1 MRRVHCVSLSRQPS
15 PVHLDMNHYTRRSA
29 LAALSTL
36 TMLALAGCGGG
47 DEAAAFDGYAYS
59 SRYVP
64 LAGGRMHYVD
74 EGRGTPVV
82 MLHGVPV
89 WSYVWRDII
98 PYVTR
103 SHRAI
108 APDMFNHGKS
118 DKNQLTSFADHYTA
132 FEQFVDALGLTNMI
146 LVLHDW
152 GASVGFL
159 YAARHPDKVKGLVFF
174 EAMLGPAP
182 SLDAFP
188 PPVLAMRGP
197 NGPGMVVKQNF
208 FLEQML
214 PQLSLRPLPA
224 HVLAAYKAP
233 FANESDRLQ
242 LLQWPREIP
251 VIGDGSPN
259 LPAFGQY
266 AQFLM
271 SSPLPKLLIH
281 ADPGVLI
288 TAPAVQ
294 FAMQSYPK
302 LDTASIG
309 AGAHLLQEDTP
320 DALGQTIANW
330 LVAR

>member
-1 MRRVHCVSLSRQPS
+1 MLATYFASKPFPPDLEP
-15 PVHLDMNHYTRRSA
+15 PTMNHVSRRSA

-36 TMLALAGCGGG
+36 ALLPLAGCGGG
-47 DEAAAFDGYAYS
+47 DESPAFEGYPYA

-74 EGRGTPVV
+74 EGSGTPVV

-98 PYVTR
+98 PHVAR
-103 SHRAI
+103 GHRAI

-118 DKNQLTSFADHYTA
+118 DKNRQYSFADHYTA
-132 FEQFVDALGLTNMI
+132 FERFVDALGLANMI

-182 SLDAFP
+182 SLDSFP
-188 PPVLAMRGP
+188 PPVQAMRGP

-214 PQLSLRPLPA
+214 PQLSIRPLAPGA
-224 HVLAAYKAP
+224 LAAYKAP

-251 VIGDGSPN
+251 VIGDDSPN
-259 LPAFGQY
+259 LVAFGQY

-271 SSPLPKLLIH
+271 TSPLPKLLVH

-288 TAPAVQ
+288 TAAAVQ
-294 FAMQSYPK
+294 FAIQNYPQ
-302 LDTASIG
+302 LDTISVG
-309 AGAHLLQEDTP
+309 SGAHLLQEDTP
-320 DALGQTIANW
+320 DALGRAIASW
-330 LVAR
+330 LGTH

>member
-1 MRRVHCVSLSRQPS
+1 MTQLS
-15 PVHLDMNHYTRRSA
+15 RRSA
-29 LAALSTL
+29 IAALSTL
-36 TMLALAGCGGG
+36 AFLPLVGCGGS
-47 DEAAAFDGYAYS
+47 DEPVAFDGYPYA
-59 SRYVP
+59 SRFVP

-74 EGRGTPVV
+74 EGSGTPVV

-98 PYVTR
+98 PYVAR

-108 APDMFNHGKS
+108 APDMLNHGKS
-118 DKNQLTSFADHYTA
+118 DKNQKYTFADHYTA
-132 FEQFVDALGLTNMI
+132 FEQFVDALGLKDMI

-159 YAARHPDKVKGLVFF
+159 YAARHPDKVKGIVFF

-182 SLDAFP
+182 SLDVFP
-188 PPVLAMRGP
+188 PPVLEMRGP
-197 NGPGMVVKQNF
+197 NGFELVVKQNF
-208 FLEQML
+208 FLEKML
-214 PQLSLRPLPA
+214 PQLSIRPLPA
-224 HVLAAYKAP
+224 KVLAAYKAP
-233 FANESDRLQ
+233 FAKESDRLQ

-251 VIGDGSPN
+251 VVGDGSPN

-281 ADPGVLI
+281 AEPGVLI

-294 FAMQSYPK
+294 FATQNYPNLK
-302 LDTASIG
+302 TVSVG

-320 DALGQTIANW
+320 DALGQVIASW
-330 LVAR
+330 LGAF